1 MIVPFPSVDEASA
14 CLGRGMKCVR
24 EARGLSL
31 DRLASETHLDA
42 RRIALAEQGRSPLNS
57 VELHAVIN
65 ALHIPLGL
73 LFDPSVDLSGLRKL

>member
-1 MIVPFPSVDEASA
+1 MIVPFPSIDAASA
-14 CLGRGMKCVR
+14 NLGRGMRSVR
-24 EARGLSL
+24 EARGVSL

-73 LFDPSVDLSGLRKL
+73 LFDPTADLTRLRRL